1 MSNTMSNPKPIIVSL
16 VGNIGAGKSTLL
28 AALEATLCADPIK
41 GQTWVFLK
49 EPVHLWTKIC
59 DKDGNTMLSKFYADP
74 AKYSFAF
81 QIMAFTTR
89 LHELR
94 RIIREHPGI
103 TGIICERSL
112 DADQEIFAKML
123 HDGGQM
129 EDVEFEIYQQYF
141 QEYDADFTVDA
152 IIYCDTDAATCYD
165 RVKSRSRDGESGISL
180 EYLEKCREYHEL
192 WLRPLG
198 RLRPGTGRL
207 ERPLGRLRPGTGRL
221 ERQGT
226 GLEERQ
232 GTGLE
237 ERQGTEHPILTLNTS
252 LDASFDPIDQRGEI
266 WLNQMIDFLYNIT
279 YNAKTISNNNPSTIG
294 PYWFPMD
301 C

>member
-16 VGNIGAGKSTLL
+16 EGNIGAGKSTLL

-192 WLRPLG
+192 WLRPGTG
-198 RLRPGTGRL
+198 RLERPGTGRL
-207 ERPLGRLRPGTGRL
+207 RPSGRLERPLGLEERPLGRLRPGT
-221 ERQGT
+221 EH
-226 GLEERQ
+226 
-232 GTGLE
+232 
-237 ERQGTEHPILTLNTS
+237 HPILTLDTS

-266 WLNQMIDFLYNIT
+266 WLNQMIDFLYEIT
-279 YNAKTISNNNPSTIG
+279 VEPL
-294 PYWFPMD
+294 
-301 C
+301 